1 MEIQKGNGRFY
12 ISSDE
17 GGEEAEIVFVSQSKD
32 VISIERTFVPEAM
45 RGRNIAGQLLQK
57 VVEMA
62 RAEGLKIYPE
72 CPYAQKVLTRG
83 DEYKDVLWTNDL
95 PLRPACPT
103 KDTGKAEGL

>member
-32 VISIERTFVPEAM
+32 VISIEDLRARVAEACNMRTAAAE
-45 RGRNIAGQLLQK
+45 

-83 DEYKDVLWTNDL
+83 DEYRTCSGRTIDRFGY
-95 PLRPACPT
+95 LRT

>member
-17 GGEEAEIVFVSQSKD
+17 GGEEA
-32 VISIERTFVPEAM
+32 ISIERTFVPEAM

-83 DEYKDVLWTNDL
+83 DEYKDVLWTND
-95 PLRPACPT
+95 
-103 KDTGKAEGL
+103 